1 MRFSLVPHKVIP
13 MTEQDSVQETERVDR
28 YALDDTLAGRI
39 TQSLALGLMTSYP
52 DWIKNKKALVAA
64 YIGSFLGFG
73 ALVAVTNAQRE
84 QEEQQPVQAQEQE
97 MDVKA
102 WAAFV
107 AVVLVLIVGGF
118 INVKV
123 AQAMVKP
130 LRKRGVQKPWTTLGA
145 IGAGL
150 LFVVSELEARDIA
163 KRAA

>member
-1 MRFSLVPHKVIP
+1 
-13 MTEQDSVQETERVDR
+13 MTEQDSAQETERVDR

-73 ALVAVTNAQRE
+73 A
-84 QEEQQPVQAQEQE
+84 
-97 MDVKA
+97 
-102 WAAFV
+102 
-107 AVVLVLIVGGF
+107 
-118 INVKV
+118 
-123 AQAMVKP
+123 
-130 LRKRGVQKPWTTLGA
+130 
-145 IGAGL
+145 GL